1 MAQTTQKTVV
11 NIRIEDTILEEI
23 ERFAAYENRSRS
35 NLIRHLILLG
45 LDAFRDNAA
54 QRHAEAMS

>member
-1 MAQTTQKTVV
+1 MAQRMQKTVI

-23 ERFAAYENRSRS
+23 EQFAVEENRSRS

-45 LDAFRDNAA
+45 LDAFRNNAA
-54 QRHAEAMS
+54 QRHAGAMS